1 MNKIFDFHDMFDANK
16 TAGIMTAFEGDTEKN
31 LKIIIEHKFNFK
43 WCSENPH
50 IKKNCEFILNNPP
63 ALEEE
68 FEYHGRLLAAVP
80 DHSDNQYHHER
91 MLQNV
96 PSVINV
102 DSL

>member
-1 MNKIFDFHDMFDANK
+1 MLVYILVIDNFDHNLIQTKDRLKVLFHILISPK
-16 TAGIMTAFEGDTEKN
+16 SQ
-31 LKIIIEHKFNFK
+31 L
-43 WCSENPH
+43 
-50 IKKNCEFILNNPP
+50 KNCEFILNNPP